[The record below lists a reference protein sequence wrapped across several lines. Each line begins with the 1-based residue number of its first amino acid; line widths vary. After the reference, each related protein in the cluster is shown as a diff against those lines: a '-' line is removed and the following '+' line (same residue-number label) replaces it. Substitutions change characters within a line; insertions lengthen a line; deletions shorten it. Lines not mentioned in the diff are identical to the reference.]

1 MTVVQAISVQGQ
13 FVSWDIS
20 RRTWLAAVL
29 DLALAPF
36 SQAQPQA
43 AISLYS
49 HKKFKQAARVLEEY
63 LSQHPDDFQARL
75 LWGLSYQQAGDRASA
90 ERVFQAAIQ
99 LRPRDHAARFYLA
112 ETEYLRARFADA
124 EANVRISLKLGE
136 QPAHVYD
143 LIGLIREEENDYDG
157 ALAAYQTA
165 ISSGPNFADSFLN
178 AGKLLL
184 KLGRASDAL
193 DRLDTAIRI
202 NPRSPQAYYQRAR
215 AYLQLNQ
222 PAKAERD
229 LTRALAISDYA
240 PARRLLAQV
249 RSGTGAASVH
259 AASPLVPAPIRFRNV
274 ARNAGLRFVLDNCPT
289 PQKHLIETMPGGVAA
304 FDYNN
309 DGLIDIFF
317 TNGASVPSLQKDSP
331 QYFNRLYRNEGGMR
345 FRDVTEEAGV
355 AGTGYSMGAA
365 AGDYNNDG
373 NVDLFVAGV
382 DRNIL
387 YRNNGN
393 ETFTDATSG
402 AGIQSHGWA
411 VGACWFDYD
420 NDGFLDLFV
429 VNYVQWSP
437 RLDPPCG
444 DPTGKFRIYC
454 APGAYRGLSNTLY
467 HNRGDG
473 TFEDVSVKSGIGRF
487 VGKGMSAAFADYD
500 GDGFPDIFVS
510 NDSLPNFLFRNRGDG
525 TFEETALPSG
535 AGLTDDG
542 KPVSSMGV
550 DFRDFDNNGLP
561 DLIITALA
569 RETFPL
575 FRNEG
580 KGFFRDDTYP
590 SGIGV
595 SSARRSGWS
604 VGLCDFNNDG
614 WKDIFSANSHVTD
627 NIELFSVDRYKQ
639 ANSVFANL
647 ANGKF
652 QDVSAD
658 VGADFQ
664 IPRAHRGAAFADFNN
679 DGKMDVVVSS
689 LGEPA
694 ELWENISPKPNHWI
708 TLRLEGTESNRDGI
722 GAKIEVK
729 TSYGSQYNHM
739 TSAVGY
745 ASSSLDGVHFGLGE
759 AEILSEIVIQWP
771 SGIVQVL
778 KDVLPDQIL
787 KVREPG
793 HSAFSPIWNGL
804 LRIVR

>member
-1 MTVVQAISVQGQ
+1 M
-13 FVSWDIS
+13 SWNIS
-20 RRTWLAAVL
+20 RRTWLAALL

-49 HKKFKQAARVLEEY
+49 HKKFKQAARVLEDY
-63 LSQHPDDFQARL
+63 LRQHPDDFQGRL
-75 LWGLSYQQAGDRASA
+75 LLGLSYQQAGDKASA
-90 ERVFQAAIQ
+90 ERVFQAAVQ
-99 LRPRDHAARFYLA
+99 LRPRDHAAHFYLA
-112 ETEYLRARFADA
+112 ETQYLRARFADA
-124 EANVRISLKLGE
+124 EANARISLKLGE

-157 ALAAYQTA
+157 ALAAYERA

-184 KLGRASDAL
+184 KMGRASDAL

-202 NPRSPQAYYQRAR
+202 NPRSPEAYYQRAR
-215 AYLQLNQ
+215 AHLQLNQ

-229 LTRALAISDYA
+229 LTRALAISDYD

-249 RSGTGAASVH
+249 RSGTGAVSVH

-274 ARNAGLRFVLDNCPT
+274 ARNAELRFVLDNCPT

-331 QYFNRLYRNEGGMR
+331 QFFNRLYRNQGGMK

-355 AGTGYSMGAA
+355 AGSGYSMGAA

-373 NVDLFVAGV
+373 YADLFVAGV

-387 YRNNGN
+387 YRNNGDG
-393 ETFTDATSG
+393 TFTDVTAR

-411 VGACWFDYD
+411 VAACWFDYD

-437 RLDPPCG
+437 SLDPLCG
-444 DPTGKFRIYC
+444 DPTGKYRIYC
-454 APGAYRGLSNTLY
+454 APGAYQGLSNTLY

-473 TFEDVSVKSGIGRF
+473 TFEDVTAKSGIGRL
-487 VGKGMSAAFADYD
+487 VGKGMSAAVADYD
-500 GDGFPDIFVS
+500 GDGFPDVFVS
-510 NDSLPNFLFRNRGDG
+510 NDSIPNFLFRNRGDG

-535 AGLTDDG
+535 VGLTDDG
-542 KPVSSMGV
+542 KPVSSMGA
-550 DFRDFDNNGLP
+550 DFRDFDNDGLP

-590 SGIGV
+590 SGIGPA
-595 SSARRSGWS
+595 SARRSGWS
-604 VGLCDFNNDG
+604 VGLFDFNNDG

-639 ANSVFANL
+639 GNSVFANL
-647 ANGKF
+647 GNGKF

-679 DGKMDVVVSS
+679 DGKIDVVVSA

-708 TLRLEGTESNRDGI
+708 TLRLEGAESNRDGI
-722 GAKIEVK
+722 GARIEVK
-729 TSYGSQYNHM
+729 TPYGSQYNHM

-787 KVREPG
+787 KVREPK
-793 HSAFSPIWNGL
+793 HSAISRIWNGL
-804 LRIVR
+804 LRTVR